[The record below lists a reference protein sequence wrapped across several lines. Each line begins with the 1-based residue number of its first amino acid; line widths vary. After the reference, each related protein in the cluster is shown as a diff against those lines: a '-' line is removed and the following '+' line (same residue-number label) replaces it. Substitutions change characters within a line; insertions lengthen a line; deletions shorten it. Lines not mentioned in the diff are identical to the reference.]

1 MATAPDAAGR
11 LEGLQARGEVF
22 PEQRGRAQ
30 KSQREPAQRRKVY
43 AVGEYRRTGDLDAVR
58 RKLNHDPAHVATTLV
73 YALSD
78 QLTPEELKSMAPA
91 KRRGRKE

>member
-1 MATAPDAAGR
+1 MWKDCKR
-11 LEGLQARGEVF
+11 VARFFQSSGAV
-22 PEQRGRAQ
+22 PKRA
-30 KSQREPAQRRKVY
+30 SVSPHSARKVY
-43 AVGEYRRTGDLDAVR
+43 AVGEYRRTGNLDAVR

>member
-1 MATAPDAAGR
+1 MSPHSA
-11 LEGLQARGEVF
+11 
-22 PEQRGRAQ
+22 
-30 KSQREPAQRRKVY
+30 RKVY
-43 AVGEYRRTGDLDAVR
+43 AVGEYRRTGDLDVVR

>member
-1 MATAPDAAGR
+1 MYPHESAIHPTGFPAAS
-11 LEGLQARGEVF
+11 
-22 PEQRGRAQ
+22 P
-30 KSQREPAQRRKVY
+30 
-43 AVGEYRRTGDLDAVR
+43 GDLDAVR
-58 RKLNHDPAHVATTLV
+58 RKRNHDPAHVATTLV